1 MPQHEENDV
10 TNARFEEELG
20 AVLRRTGDGF
30 GADDRRELASGG
42 LTRGRRRML
51 RRRLAMTGG
60 VLALAGI
67 ALGGAYGGSVLG
79 GMDVDAVG
87 GVGGASVAAAPKPGG
102 SGTVGQ
108 PGLKP
113 GDEPRIP
120 VADIAAVLKANTP
133 AGSWE
138 IQDPEG
144 KGQSVAA
151 VYDDGKGKAGVTV
164 GLYRA
169 SGDGESGAGQVTCPD
184 KVAVPYDACTTE
196 TLPNGSRLM
205 VFQGYEYPDKRE
217 ETKNWRAVLL
227 TKDGFLVDASE
238 YNAAAEKGAPISRE
252 NPPFSPAQLKRL
264 VTAAGWRP
272 LLKQLPPLP
281 ERPGGSG
288 STEPE
293 AHEPSAAA
301 VQATL
306 RSLLPKG
313 QGLRV
318 VGRGGEGGY
327 GYLVVDDGKGRS
339 LVQINVQPGMT
350 GIRNDVFGGSDVT
363 TEADG
368 TRVKLFEQPGEK
380 GGQGVVWWGAD
391 TLGLDDF
398 RVVVSAFNSGTQHD
412 AATRPEPAL
421 TTQQMKAIALSPK
434 WRALTAK

>member
-1 MPQHEENDV
+1 M

-30 GADDRRELASGG
+30 GPDDRRELASGG

-79 GMDVDAVG
+79 GMDVDAVV

-102 SGTVGQ
+102 SGKAEQ
-108 PGLKP
+108 PGPKR

-120 VADIAAVLKANTP
+120 VADLAAVLKANTP
-133 AGSWE
+133 PGTWE
-138 IQDPEG
+138 IQDPDG
-144 KGQSVAA
+144 SGQAVTA
-151 VYDDGKGKAGVTV
+151 VYDDGKGKAAVSV

-169 SGDGESGAGQVTCPD
+169 DGAWSADQMSCPD
-184 KVAVPYDACTTE
+184 KVAVPYDRCVTE
-196 TLPNGSRLM
+196 KLPGGSRLLI
-205 VFQGYEYPDKRE
+205 VEGYEYPDKRV
-217 ETKNWRAVLL
+217 ETKNWRALL
-227 TKDGFLVDASE
+227 QTKEGFIVDASE
-238 YNAAAEKGAPISRE
+238 YNAAAEKDSPITRE
-252 NPPFSPAQLKRL
+252 NPPFSATQLKSL

-272 LLKQLPPLP
+272 LLEQLPPP
-281 ERPGGSG
+281 QTKPGGS
-288 STEPE
+288 TTTPE
-293 AHEPSAAA
+293 THEPSAAA